1 MTRKKS
7 VHTFQAEHP
16 SSEALE
22 MKDEREPVA
31 RPNPPRASRSLL
43 RDFNVGLL
51 VELVRRAGSISR
63 AELARQSQLS
73 APTVSAIVDHL
84 LKRGIVIETTTAP
97 SSGGRPPV
105 LLSVD
110 PKAGYVVGIKL
121 RGNGLTTVVCDLD
134 AQIVSSN
141 ERYMPLVGDPVAAL
155 DVVEEETRRA
165 LRDAA
170 VPASK
175 VLGVGVGLSGV
186 IDSKIGVCRFSHLLQ
201 WHDVELAAPL
211 RRRLGLPVWVEN
223 DVNTLAVAEKWA
235 GDAHAARDFLTL
247 SVGRGI
253 GLGIVIDRSLYR
265 GAYGAGGEFGHMIV
279 EPGGPRC
286 ECGRFGC
293 LEAMVGEGAMRRRV
307 SERKGYDVSR
317 DELLTLV
324 ELGDKATLDVVDNA
338 GRKLGLAVANV
349 VTLLNP
355 ELLIICGEGTAL
367 GPAFIDPIVSSVR
380 EQTFADLG
388 KQLEI
393 KIQSWGDEAWA
404 VGAATL
410 VLRESFNLPGAD
422 DKSQAIW
429 HRSSSTSTASSAEV
443 NFFTG
448 S

>member
-1 MTRKKS
+1 MARKKS
-7 VHTFQAEHP
+7 EDVSQPQPPP
-16 SSEALE
+16 SETLEA
-22 MKDEREPVA
+22 KNEREPAA
-31 RPNPPRASRSLL
+31 RPNPQRASRSLL
-43 RDFNVGLL
+43 RDFNVSLL
-51 VELVRRAGSISR
+51 IELVRRAGSISR

-73 APTVSAIVDHL
+73 APTVSAIVDSL

-121 RGNGLTTVVCDLD
+121 RGDGVTTVVCDLD

-141 ERYMPLVGDPVAAL
+141 ERYVPLVGDPMAAL
-155 DVVEEETRRA
+155 DAIEEETRRA

-170 VPASK
+170 IPASK
-175 VLGVGVGLSGV
+175 VLGVGVGMSGV
-186 IDSKIGVCRFSHLLQ
+186 IDSTAGVCRFSHLLQ

-211 RRRLGLPVWVEN
+211 RRRMGLPVWVEN

-235 GDAHAARDFLTL
+235 GDAHTARDFVTL

-253 GLGIVIDRSLYR
+253 GLGIVVDRSLYR
-265 GAYGAGGEFGHMIV
+265 GSHGAGGEFGHMIV

-286 ECGRFGC
+286 ECGRYGC
-293 LEAMVGEGAMRRRV
+293 LEAMVGEGALRRRI
-307 SERKGYDVSR
+307 SERKGHDVSR
-317 DELLTLV
+317 EELLMLV
-324 ELGDKATLDVVDNA
+324 EMGDSAALDIVDSA
-338 GRKLGLAVANV
+338 GRKLGLAVANM

-388 KQLEI
+388 RGLEI

-422 DKSQAIW
+422 DRSQAIW
-429 HRSSSTSTASSAEV
+429 HRASSTSTASSAEV
-443 NFFTG
+443 NFF
-448 S
+448 

>member
-1 MTRKKS
+1 MARKKS
-7 VHTFQAEHP
+7 EDVSQPQPP
-16 SSEALE
+16 SETLE
-22 MKDEREPVA
+22 TKNEREPAA
-31 RPNPPRASRSLL
+31 RPNPQRASRSLL
-43 RDFNVGLL
+43 RDFNVSLL
-51 VELVRRAGSISR
+51 IELVRRAGSISR

-73 APTVSAIVDHL
+73 APTVSAIVDSL
-84 LKRGIVIETTTAP
+84 LKRGIVVETTTAP

-121 RGNGLTTVVCDLD
+121 RGDGVTTVVCDLD

-141 ERYMPLVGDPVAAL
+141 ERYVPLVGDPMAAL
-155 DVVEEETRRA
+155 DAIEEETRRA

-175 VLGVGVGLSGV
+175 VLGVGVGMSGV
-186 IDSKIGVCRFSHLLQ
+186 IDSTAGVCRFSHLLQ

-211 RRRLGLPVWVEN
+211 RRRMGLPVWVEN

-235 GDAHAARDFLTL
+235 GDAHTASNFVTL

-253 GLGIVIDRSLYR
+253 GLGIVVDRSLYR
-265 GAYGAGGEFGHMIV
+265 GSHGAGGEFGHMIV

-293 LEAMVGEGAMRRRV
+293 LEAMVGEGALRRRI
-307 SERKGYDVSR
+307 SERKGHDVSR
-317 DELLTLV
+317 DELLMLV
-324 ELGDKATLDVVDNA
+324 EMGDSAALDIVDSA
-338 GRKLGLAVANV
+338 GRKLGLAVANM

-367 GPAFIDPIVSSVR
+367 GSAFIDPIVSSVR

-388 KQLEI
+388 RQLEI

-422 DKSQAIW
+422 DRSQAIW
-429 HRSSSTSTASSAEV
+429 HRASSASTANSAEV
-443 NFFTG
+443 NFF
-448 S
+448 

>member
-1 MTRKKS
+1 MARKKS
-7 VHTFQAEHP
+7 EDVSQPQPP
-16 SSEALE
+16 SETLE
-22 MKDEREPVA
+22 TKNEREPAA
-31 RPNPPRASRSLL
+31 RPNPQRASRSLL
-43 RDFNVGLL
+43 RDFNVSLL
-51 VELVRRAGSISR
+51 IELVRRAGSISR

-73 APTVSAIVDHL
+73 APTVSAIVDSI
-84 LKRGIVIETTTAP
+84 LKRGIVVETTTAP

-110 PKAGYVVGIKL
+110 PKAGYVGGRKL
-121 RGNGLTTVVCDLD
+121 RGDGVTTVVCDLD

-141 ERYMPLVGDPVAAL
+141 ERYVPLVGDPMAAL
-155 DVVEEETRRA
+155 DTIEEETRRA

-175 VLGVGVGLSGV
+175 VLGVGVGMSGV
-186 IDSKIGVCRFSHLLQ
+186 IDSTAGVCRFSHLLQ

-211 RRRLGLPVWVEN
+211 RRRMGLPVWVEN

-235 GDAHAARDFLTL
+235 GDAHTASNFVTL

-253 GLGIVIDRSLYR
+253 GLGIVVDRSLYR
-265 GAYGAGGEFGHMIV
+265 GSHGAGGEFGHMIV

-293 LEAMVGEGAMRRRV
+293 LEAMVGEGALRRRI
-307 SERKGYDVSR
+307 SERKGHDVSR
-317 DELLTLV
+317 DELLMLV
-324 ELGDKATLDVVDNA
+324 EMGDSAALDIVDSA
-338 GRKLGLAVANV
+338 GRKLGLAVANM

-367 GPAFIDPIVSSVR
+367 GSAFIDPIVSSVR

-388 KQLEI
+388 RQLEI

-422 DKSQAIW
+422 DRSQAIW
-429 HRSSSTSTASSAEV
+429 HRASSASTANSAEV
-443 NFFTG
+443 NFF
-448 S
+448 

>member
-1 MTRKKS
+1 MARKKS
-7 VHTFQAEHP
+7 EDVSQRQPP
-16 SSEALE
+16 SETLE
-22 MKDEREPVA
+22 TKNEREPAA
-31 RPNPPRASRSLL
+31 RPNPQRASRSLL
-43 RDFNVGLL
+43 RDINVSLL
-51 VELVRRAGSISR
+51 IELVRRAGSISR

-73 APTVSAIVDHL
+73 APTVSAIVDSL

-121 RGNGLTTVVCDLD
+121 RGDGVTTVVCDLD

-141 ERYMPLVGDPVAAL
+141 ERYVPLVGDPMAAL
-155 DVVEEETRRA
+155 DAIEEETRRA

-175 VLGVGVGLSGV
+175 VLGVGVGMSGV
-186 IDSKIGVCRFSHLLQ
+186 IDSTAGVCRFSHLLQ

-211 RRRLGLPVWVEN
+211 RRRMGLPVWVEN

-235 GDAHAARDFLTL
+235 GDAHTASNFVTL

-253 GLGIVIDRSLYR
+253 GLGIVVDRSLYR
-265 GAYGAGGEFGHMIV
+265 GSHGAGGEFGHMIV

-293 LEAMVGEGAMRRRV
+293 LEAMVGEGALRRRV
-307 SERKGYDVSR
+307 SERKGHDVSR
-317 DELLTLV
+317 EELLMLV
-324 ELGDKATLDVVDNA
+324 EMGDSAALDIVDSA
-338 GRKLGLAVANV
+338 GRKLGLAVANM

-367 GPAFIDPIVSSVR
+367 GSAFIDPIVSSVR

-388 KQLEI
+388 RQLEI

-422 DKSQAIW
+422 DRSQAIW
-429 HRSSSTSTASSAEV
+429 HRASSTSTANSAEV
-443 NFFTG
+443 NFF
-448 S
+448 

>member
-1 MTRKKS
+1 MARKKS
-7 VHTFQAEHP
+7 EDVSQPQPPP
-16 SSEALE
+16 SETLEA
-22 MKDEREPVA
+22 KNEREPAA
-31 RPNPPRASRSLL
+31 RPNPQRASRSLL
-43 RDFNVGLL
+43 RNFNVSLL
-51 VELVRRAGSISR
+51 IELVRRAGSISR

-73 APTVSAIVDHL
+73 APTVSAIVDSL

-121 RGNGLTTVVCDLD
+121 RGDGVTTVVCDLD

-141 ERYMPLVGDPVAAL
+141 ERYVPLVGDPMAAL
-155 DVVEEETRRA
+155 DAIEEETRRA

-170 VPASK
+170 IPASK
-175 VLGVGVGLSGV
+175 VLGVGVGMSGV
-186 IDSKIGVCRFSHLLQ
+186 IDSTAGVCRFSHLLQ

-211 RRRLGLPVWVEN
+211 RRRMGLPVWVEN

-235 GDAHAARDFLTL
+235 GDAHTARDFVTL

-253 GLGIVIDRSLYR
+253 GLGIVVDRSLYR
-265 GAYGAGGEFGHMIV
+265 GSHGAGGEFGHMIV

-286 ECGRFGC
+286 ECGRYGC
-293 LEAMVGEGAMRRRV
+293 LEAMVGEGALRRRI
-307 SERKGYDVSR
+307 SERKGHDVSR
-317 DELLTLV
+317 EELLMLV
-324 ELGDKATLDVVDNA
+324 EMGDSAALDIVDSA
-338 GRKLGLAVANV
+338 GRKLGLAVANM

-388 KQLEI
+388 RGLEI

-422 DKSQAIW
+422 DRSQAIW
-429 HRSSSTSTASSAEV
+429 HRASSTSTASSAEV
-443 NFFTG
+443 NFF
-448 S
+448 